1 MKERIAG
8 EEWMDGNGRGE
19 STGGRSQDPN
29 RRGTRPDG
37 GFLPEKKWKEGG
49 KGRAEQ
55 GRKERGFP
63 LDRKKNT
70 DKNTMRGDNSAKG
83 EEKSLP
89 WSGRE
94 GCRDG
99 VCVCVCH
106 CVREG
111 EDRE

>member
-1 MKERIAG
+1 MG
-8 EEWMDGNGRGE
+8 GE
-19 STGGRSQDPN
+19 SRPEEGVRTQTGEGQDLM
-29 RRGTRPDG
+29 GVSS
-37 GFLPEKKWKEGG
+37 LKKNGKKE
-49 KGRAEQ
+49 GRAEQ
-55 GRKERGFP
+55 SRGGK
-63 LDRKKNT
+63 REGSHWTEKKNT